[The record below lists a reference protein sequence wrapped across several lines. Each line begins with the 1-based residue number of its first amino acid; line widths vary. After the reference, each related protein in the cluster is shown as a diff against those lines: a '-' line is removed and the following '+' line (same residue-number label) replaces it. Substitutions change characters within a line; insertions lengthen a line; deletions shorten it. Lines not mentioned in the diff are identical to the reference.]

1 MKIWKVWIV
10 VEEIDEEE
18 DTYED
23 IGMPVSIGGEF
34 SEERNAFKFAA
45 ELSNTVIGD

>member
-1 MKIWKVWIV
+1 MKKYKVWIH

-23 IGMPVSIGGEF
+23 VGLPEELGVF
-34 SEERNAFKFAA
+34 STLEEAEQFAG
-45 ELSNTVIGD
+45 N